1 MPKLPKVSTSR
12 RKDNPEARMSIGDH
26 LRELRNRVII
36 SAIGVI
42 VGAVVG
48 YLIYDEAFAVVTY
61 PITEAIEDGA
71 KLTLNFNTVLG
82 SFDMKIRISLWLGVI
97 LSSPLWMYQFW
108 AYVGPGMTAKEKRY
122 TWAYGVVGLLLFLC
136 GVGLG
141 IIILPHA
148 VKILTGFIPQVAATS
163 GFIDAGPYLSFVMRI
178 ILVFGLAF
186 LLPEV
191 MVALNQLGLVKG
203 TTLLK
208 GWRWAVVIIFAFMAV
223 ANPLPDPWSMIFM
236 ALPITGLYFLA
247 CYIAIRHDKRV
258 ARKRAALDA
267 ELRPPPL
274 HPTCHDA
281 HRPAVQPLLG
291 SGPSRPGRRRGPP
304 APHARRP

>member
-1 MPKLPKVSTSR
+1 MPKLPKISTAR

-36 SAIGVI
+36 SAVGVI
-42 VGAVVG
+42 VGSVVG
-48 YLIYDEAFAVVTY
+48 YLIYDWAFALVTY
-61 PITEAIEDGA
+61 PITEAIDNGA

-82 SFDMKIRISLWLGVI
+82 SFDLKIRISLWLGVL

-108 AYVGPGMTAKEKRY
+108 AYVGPGMTAREKRY
-122 TWAYGVVGLLLFLC
+122 TWAYGLVGLLLFLS
-136 GVGLG
+136 GVALG
-141 IIILPHA
+141 IFILPHA
-148 VKILTGFIPQVAATS
+148 VTILTGFIPQGAATS
-163 GFIDAGPYLSFVMRI
+163 GFIDASPYLSFVMRI

-191 MVALNQLGLVKG
+191 MVALNHLGLVKG
-203 TTLLK
+203 ATLLK

-236 ALPITGLYFLA
+236 AIPITGLYFLA

-267 ELRPPPL
+267 EL
-274 HPTCHDA
+274 DA
-281 HRPAVQPLLG
+281 ALATPSGKQLPAD
-291 SGPSRPGRRRGPP
+291 
-304 APHARRP
+304 

>member
-267 ELRPPPL
+267 EL
-274 HPTCHDA
+274 DA
-281 HRPAVQPLLG
+281 ALAAPAGKQL
-291 SGPSRPGRRRGPP
+291 P
-304 APHARRP
+304 AD

>member
-61 PITEAIEDGA
+61 PITEAIEKGA
-71 KLTLNFNTVLG
+71 RLTLNFNTVLG
-82 SFDMKIRISLWLGVI
+82 SFDMKIRISMWLGVI

-136 GVGLG
+136 GVSLG
-141 IIILPHA
+141 IFLLPHA
-148 VKILTGFIPQVAATS
+148 VTILTGFIPQGAATS
-163 GFIDAGPYLSFVMRI
+163 GFIDASPYLSFVMRI

-267 ELRPPPL
+267 EL
-274 HPTCHDA
+274 DA
-281 HRPAVQPLLG
+281 ALAAPAGKQL
-291 SGPSRPGRRRGPP
+291 P
-304 APHARRP
+304 AD